1 MTAAPQA
8 PPTSGSPQSVFVT
21 PTTSLVFDLIVVH
34 PRLQPGHRRGAE
46 RAHGPLQADGVGITL
61 AARLLGRPLRGRTTG
76 VALTEALAALAAR
89 EGYRIFLLGATP
101 GVAAEAGR
109 VWAARYPGL
118 QIAGAYPGSPA
129 EDEREEIAVRI
140 SAGAADLLF
149 VAFGAPAQDLWI
161 ARNRAALPTVR
172 LAMGV
177 GGVFDYVTGRAPL
190 APPLVRR
197 VGLEWLYRL
206 YRQPWRWRRQLALP
220 VFVVAVLGQRLGVIE
235 ADPMKGPHERHTAGA
250 GGAVRRVGARGRPAR
265 RARDDA
271 ELVNQALL
279 GTPAEVLESRARG
292 AGGVRLPDYTGWMRA
307 PTATAP
313 AETGGRVRVA
323 AQRADLRIL
332 GADGAPTGETT
343 PAYAGADLPLA
354 TDAAAAGMEGVV
366 VVTLPDG
373 REAIA
378 EPGRPRRPP
387 SPTIAARPPPCWTRR
402 APSSTR
408 RTCGAA

>member
-1 MTAAPQA
+1 M
-8 PPTSGSPQSVFVT
+8 PTSPHAT
-21 PTTSLVFDLIVVH
+21 RAPL
-34 PRLQPGHRRGAE
+34 PRLLNGATRRRRLNILGVRVDDSPPDEALAHCARMLRCPPAARGGRLRQVATVNPEFRSLLNGADL
-46 RAHGPLQADGVGITL
+46 ATPDGVGITL

-89 EGYRIFLLGATP
+89 EGYRIFLLGAAP

-129 EDEREEIAVRI
+129 EDEREEIAARI

-220 VFVVAVLGQRLGVIE
+220 VFALAVLGQRFGLIE
-235 ADPMKGPHERHTAGA
+235 ADPMKGTA
-250 GGAVRRVGARGRPAR
+250 
-265 RARDDA
+265 
-271 ELVNQALL
+271 
-279 GTPAEVLESRARG
+279 
-292 AGGVRLPDYTGWMRA
+292 
-307 PTATAP
+307 
-313 AETGGRVRVA
+313 
-323 AQRADLRIL
+323 
-332 GADGAPTGETT
+332 
-343 PAYAGADLPLA
+343 
-354 TDAAAAGMEGVV
+354 
-366 VVTLPDG
+366 
-373 REAIA
+373 
-378 EPGRPRRPP
+378 
-387 SPTIAARPPPCWTRR
+387 
-402 APSSTR
+402 
-408 RTCGAA
+408 